1 MLFCSKEAAGPAHT
15 HGEGITQ
22 KHEHR
27 GAGITAGGGVTLGLI
42 HFGPQYPS
50 HMHNA
55 FTLALSQSLFPLSV
69 ILKLAWDEVWVRHL
83 GVIY

>member
-1 MLFCSKEAAGPAHT
+1 MEKELHKSMNT
-15 HGEGITQ
+15 EGL
-22 KHEHR
+22 ESLL
-27 GAGITAGGGVTLGLI
+27 GGGVTLGLI